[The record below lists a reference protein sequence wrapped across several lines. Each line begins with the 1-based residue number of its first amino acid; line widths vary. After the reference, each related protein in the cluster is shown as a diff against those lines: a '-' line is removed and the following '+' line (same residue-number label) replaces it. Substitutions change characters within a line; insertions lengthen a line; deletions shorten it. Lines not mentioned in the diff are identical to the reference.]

1 MSIDLRDLSSLS
13 IDNTKSSGAM
23 MISIDLIDEDPN
35 QPRTIFNDESLNEL
49 AETIRERGVKS
60 PISVHPIENGRYMI
74 NHGAR
79 RYRASKLAGK
89 TTIPAFIDD
98 DYNLIDQVVEN
109 IQRDE
114 LTVREIVDVI
124 AMLYNKKRMKK
135 KDIAEKFH

>member
-1 MSIDLRDLSSLS
+1 
-13 IDNTKSSGAM
+13 
-23 MISIDLIDEDPN
+23 
-35 QPRTIFNDESLNEL
+35 
-49 AETIRERGVKS
+49 
-60 PISVHPIENGRYMI
+60 MI

-135 KDIAEKFH
+135 KDIADKFHKSQAWVSERYALSDAPEPVQNLINNNIVTDVTVLAQLGR